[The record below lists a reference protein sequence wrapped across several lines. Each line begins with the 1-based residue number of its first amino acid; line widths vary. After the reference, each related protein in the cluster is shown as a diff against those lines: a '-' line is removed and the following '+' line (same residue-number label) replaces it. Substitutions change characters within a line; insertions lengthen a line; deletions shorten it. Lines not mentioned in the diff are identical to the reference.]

1 MQSAAWALGTATP
14 CCRTDML
21 PNPRRPWGRAEE
33 STYILSCQGLAHQIR
48 RDLHRAGCCSERG
61 RRPSQYGT
69 MIPVPFPRV
78 ILHVDMD
85 AFFAAIE
92 QRDEPKLRGRPVLVG
107 GAGPRGVVAAASY
120 EARTFGCHSA
130 QPMAVAR
137 RMCPQAM
144 VLPPRR
150 QRYNEVSRQVF
161 AILESFTPLVE
172 PLSIDEAF
180 LDMTGS
186 DRSLGT
192 PPGIATAIKRRIRDE
207 LGLTAS
213 VGIAPNKFL
222 AKLASD
228 LDKPDGLTVI
238 EPDSIQSAIT
248 KLPISKMWGVGPAT
262 EQKLLSLGIRTF
274 GDLQP
279 WPRNVLESHFGSL
292 GSKLHRLCRG
302 EDDRPVI
309 TDQTIKSISQEQTFD
324 EDRADPDEVRNVLRG
339 QAEKVAMRL
348 RKGDL
353 RGRTITVKI
362 RFGDFQT
369 ITRSTTLHTPTDGT
383 NLICAET
390 CDLFDAW
397 AATGFQP
404 VRLIGV
410 GISQFT
416 DEVEQLNLF
425 TQRTDDRHRRLDA
438 VTDTIKSKFGA
449 DAIHRGR

>member
-1 MQSAAWALGTATP
+1 
-14 CCRTDML
+14 
-21 PNPRRPWGRAEE
+21 
-33 STYILSCQGLAHQIR
+33 
-48 RDLHRAGCCSERG
+48 
-61 RRPSQYGT
+61 
-69 MIPVPFPRV
+69 MIPVPSPRV

-120 EARTFGCHSA
+120 KARTFGCHSA

-137 RMCPQAM
+137 RMCPQAV

-172 PLSIDEAF
+172 PLSIDEAV

-192 PPGIATAIKRRIRDE
+192 PPGIATAIKQRIRDE

-292 GSKLHRLCRG
+292 GRKLHRLCRG

-309 TDQTIKSISQEQTFD
+309 TDQAIKSISQEQTFD

-369 ITRSTTLHTPTDGT
+369 ITRSATLHAPTDRT
-383 NLICAET
+383 DLICAQAR
-390 CDLFDAW
+390 DLFNAW
-397 AATGFQP
+397 ADTGFQP

-410 GISQFT
+410 GVSQFT
-416 DEVEQLNLF
+416 NEAEQFDLF
-425 TQRTDDRHRRLDA
+425 TQQTDDRSRRLDA
-438 VTDTIKSKFGA
+438 TTDAIRNKFGSGA
-449 DAIHRGR
+449 VQRGVQP

>member
-1 MQSAAWALGTATP
+1 
-14 CCRTDML
+14 
-21 PNPRRPWGRAEE
+21 
-33 STYILSCQGLAHQIR
+33 
-48 RDLHRAGCCSERG
+48 
-61 RRPSQYGT
+61 
-69 MIPVPFPRV
+69 MIPVPSSRA

-130 QPMAVAR
+130 QPMAMAR
-137 RMCPQAM
+137 RLCPQAVVM
-144 VLPPRR
+144 PPRPT
-150 QRYNEVSRQVF
+150 RYNEVSRQVF
-161 AILESFTPLVE
+161 AILDAFTPLVE

-180 LDMTGS
+180 LDVTGT
-186 DRSLGT
+186 DQSLGT
-192 PPGIATAIKRRIRDE
+192 PQGIATAIKQRIRDE

-213 VGIAPNKFL
+213 VGLAPNKFL

-228 LDKPDGLTVI
+228 LEKPDGLTVI
-238 EPDSIQSAIT
+238 EPDAIQRTIAT
-248 KLPISKMWGVGPAT
+248 LPINKMWGVGPAT

-279 WPRNVLESHFGSL
+279 WPRNVLETHFGSL
-292 GSKLHRLCRG
+292 GRKLHRLCRG

-309 TDQTIKSISQEQTFD
+309 TDQAIKSISQEQTFD
-324 EDRADPDEVRNVLRG
+324 EDRADPADVRNVLRS

-369 ITRSTTLHTPTDGT
+369 ITRSTTLPAPTDGT
-383 NLICAET
+383 DLICAQA
-390 CDLFDAW
+390 CDLIDAS

-410 GISQFT
+410 GISQLT
-416 DEVEQLNLF
+416 GEAEQFNLF
-425 TQRTDDRHRRLDA
+425 TQRMGDRHRRLDA

-449 DAIHRGR
+449 DAIHRGRS

>member
-1 MQSAAWALGTATP
+1 MRPDS
-14 CCRTDML
+14 
-21 PNPRRPWGRAEE
+21 PRRSSPGV
-33 STYILSCQGLAHQIR
+33 TIG
-48 RDLHRAGCCSERG
+48 
-61 RRPSQYGT
+61 
-69 MIPVPFPRV
+69 PVPGPRV

-92 QRDEPKLRGRPVLVG
+92 QLDEPRLRGKPVLVG

-130 QPMAVAR
+130 QPMAMAR
-137 RMCPQAM
+137 RLCPQA
-144 VLPPRR
+144 VVRPPRR
-150 QRYNEVSRQVF
+150 ARYSEVSRQFF
-161 AILESFTPLVE
+161 AILDAFTPLVE

-180 LDMTGS
+180 LDVTGS
-186 DRSLGT
+186 ARIHGT
-192 PPGIATAIKRRIRDE
+192 PRESALRIKRRIRDE

-213 VGIAPNKFL
+213 VGVAPNKFL

-238 EPDSIQSAIT
+238 EPDSIQQVIT
-248 KLPISKMWGVGPAT
+248 KLPITKMWGVGPVT
-262 EQKLLSLGIRTF
+262 EQKLLSLGVRTF

-279 WPRNVLESHFGSL
+279 WPCNALESHFGSL
-292 GSKLHRLCRG
+292 GRKLHHLCRG

-309 TDQTIKSISQEQTFD
+309 TDQATRSISQEQTFD
-324 EDRADPDEVRNVLRG
+324 EDRADPADVRNVLRS
-339 QAEKVAMRL
+339 QAEKVATRL
-348 RKGDL
+348 RKGNL

-369 ITRSTTLHTPTDGT
+369 ITRSTTLHAPTDRT
-383 NLICAET
+383 DLICAEA

-397 AATGFQP
+397 TATGFQP

-416 DEVEQLNLF
+416 DEAEQLNLF
-425 TQRTDDRHRRLDA
+425 TQRTDDRSRRLDA
-438 VTDTIKSKFGA
+438 TTDAIRNKFGSGA
-449 DAIHRGR
+449 VHRGARP

>member
-1 MQSAAWALGTATP
+1 
-14 CCRTDML
+14 
-21 PNPRRPWGRAEE
+21 
-33 STYILSCQGLAHQIR
+33 
-48 RDLHRAGCCSERG
+48 
-61 RRPSQYGT
+61 
-69 MIPVPFPRV
+69 
-78 ILHVDMD
+78 MD

-92 QRDEPKLRGRPVLVG
+92 QRDQPRLRGQPVLVG

-130 QPMAVAR
+130 QPMATAR
-137 RMCPQAM
+137 RLCPQS
-144 VLPPRR
+144 VILPPRR
-150 QRYNEVSRQVF
+150 ARYSEVSRQVF
-161 AILESFTPLVE
+161 AILDAFTPLVD

-180 LDMTGS
+180 LDVTGTE
-186 DRSLGT
+186 RSLGA
-192 PPGIATAIKRRIRDE
+192 PQAIATVIKQRIRDE

-213 VGIAPNKFL
+213 VGVAPNKFL

-238 EPDSIQSAIT
+238 EPDSIKRTIAT
-248 KLPISKMWGVGPAT
+248 LPINKMWGVGPAT
-262 EQKLLSLGIRTF
+262 EQKLLNLGVRTF

-279 WPRNVLESHFGSL
+279 WPRNALESHFGSL
-292 GSKLHRLCRG
+292 GRKLHRLCRG
-302 EDDRPVI
+302 EDDRPVM

-324 EDRADPDEVRNVLRG
+324 EDRADPADVRNVLRN

-348 RKGDL
+348 RNGNL

-369 ITRSTTLHTPTDGT
+369 ITRSTTLHAPSDGT
-383 NLICAET
+383 DLICAEAR
-390 CDLFDAW
+390 DLFDAW

-410 GISQFT
+410 GISQLT
-416 DEVEQLNLF
+416 DEAEQFNLF
-425 TQRTDDRHRRLDA
+425 TQRTDDRSHRLDA

-449 DAIHRGR
+449 DAIHRGRS

>member
-1 MQSAAWALGTATP
+1 
-14 CCRTDML
+14 
-21 PNPRRPWGRAEE
+21 
-33 STYILSCQGLAHQIR
+33 
-48 RDLHRAGCCSERG
+48 
-61 RRPSQYGT
+61 
-69 MIPVPFPRV
+69 MIPVPSPRV

-120 EARTFGCHSA
+120 KARTFGCHSA

-137 RMCPQAM
+137 RMCPQAV

-172 PLSIDEAF
+172 PLSIDEAV

-192 PPGIATAIKRRIRDE
+192 PPGIATAIKQRIRDE

-248 KLPISKMWGVGPAT
+248 KLPISKMSGVGPAT

-292 GSKLHRLCRG
+292 GQKLHRLCRG

-309 TDQTIKSISQEQTFD
+309 TDQAIKSISQEQTFD
-324 EDRADPDEVRNVLRG
+324 EDRADPDQVRNVLRG

-369 ITRSTTLHTPTDGT
+369 ITRSATLHAPTDRT
-383 NLICAET
+383 DLICAQAR
-390 CDLFDAW
+390 DLFNAW
-397 AATGFQP
+397 ADTGFQP

-416 DEVEQLNLF
+416 NEAEQFDLF
-425 TQRTDDRHRRLDA
+425 TQQTDDRSCRLDA
-438 VTDTIKSKFGA
+438 TTDAIRTKFGSGA
-449 DAIHRGR
+449 VQRGVQP

>member
-1 MQSAAWALGTATP
+1 
-14 CCRTDML
+14 
-21 PNPRRPWGRAEE
+21 
-33 STYILSCQGLAHQIR
+33 
-48 RDLHRAGCCSERG
+48 
-61 RRPSQYGT
+61 

-137 RMCPQAM
+137 RMCPQAV

-192 PPGIATAIKRRIRDE
+192 PQGIATAIKRRIRDE

-238 EPDSIQSAIT
+238 EPDSIQ
-248 KLPISKMWGVGPAT
+248 
-262 EQKLLSLGIRTF
+262 
-274 GDLQP
+274 
-279 WPRNVLESHFGSL
+279 
-292 GSKLHRLCRG
+292 
-302 EDDRPVI
+302 
-309 TDQTIKSISQEQTFD
+309 
-324 EDRADPDEVRNVLRG
+324 
-339 QAEKVAMRL
+339 
-348 RKGDL
+348 
-353 RGRTITVKI
+353 
-362 RFGDFQT
+362 
-369 ITRSTTLHTPTDGT
+369 
-383 NLICAET
+383 
-390 CDLFDAW
+390 
-397 AATGFQP
+397 
-404 VRLIGV
+404 
-410 GISQFT
+410 
-416 DEVEQLNLF
+416 
-425 TQRTDDRHRRLDA
+425 
-438 VTDTIKSKFGA
+438 
-449 DAIHRGR
+449 

>member
-1 MQSAAWALGTATP
+1 
-14 CCRTDML
+14 
-21 PNPRRPWGRAEE
+21 
-33 STYILSCQGLAHQIR
+33 
-48 RDLHRAGCCSERG
+48 
-61 RRPSQYGT
+61 
-69 MIPVPFPRV
+69 
-78 ILHVDMD
+78 MD

-92 QRDEPKLRGRPVLVG
+92 QRDEPKHRGRPVLVG

-137 RMCPQAM
+137 RLCPQAV

-150 QRYNEVSRQVF
+150 ARYNEVSQQVF
-161 AILESFTPLVE
+161 AILDAFTPLVE

-180 LDMTGS
+180 LDVTGS
-186 DRSLGT
+186 ARIHGT
-192 PPGIATAIKRRIRDE
+192 PRVTAVRIRRRIRDE

-213 VGIAPNKFL
+213 VGVAPNKFL

-238 EPDSIQSAIT
+238 KPDSIQEAIT
-248 KLPISKMWGVGPAT
+248 KLPITKMWGVGPAT

-279 WPRNVLESHFGSL
+279 WPGSVLEAHFGSL
-292 GSKLHRLCRG
+292 GRRLHHLCRG

-309 TDQTIKSISQEQTFD
+309 TDQTIKSVSQEQTFD

-353 RGRTITVKI
+353 RGRSITVKI

-369 ITRSTTLHTPTDGT
+369 ITRSTTLHEATDRT
-383 NLICAET
+383 DLICGEAR
-390 CDLFDAW
+390 DLFNAW

-416 DEVEQLNLF
+416 DEAEQFNLF
-425 TQRTDDRHRRLDA
+425 TQQTDDRSCRLDV
-438 VTDTIKSKFGA
+438 VTDTIKQKFGA
-449 DAIHRGR
+449 GAIHRGRS

>member
-1 MQSAAWALGTATP
+1 
-14 CCRTDML
+14 
-21 PNPRRPWGRAEE
+21 
-33 STYILSCQGLAHQIR
+33 
-48 RDLHRAGCCSERG
+48 
-61 RRPSQYGT
+61 
-69 MIPVPFPRV
+69 
-78 ILHVDMD
+78 MD

-130 QPMAVAR
+130 QPMALAR
-137 RMCPQAM
+137 RMCPQAV

-150 QRYNEVSRQVF
+150 QRYNEISQQVF

-180 LDMTGS
+180 LDVTGT

-192 PPGIATAIKRRIRDE
+192 PQRIAVAIKQRIRDD

-213 VGIAPNKFL
+213 VGVAPNKFL

-228 LDKPDGLTVI
+228 LDKPDGLTII
-238 EPDSIQSAIT
+238 EPDSIQRAIT
-248 KLPISKMWGVGPAT
+248 KVPISKMWGVGPAT
-262 EQKLLSLGIRTF
+262 ERKLLSLGIRTF
-274 GDLQP
+274 GDLRP

-292 GSKLHRLCRG
+292 GRKLHRLCRG

-309 TDQTIKSISQEQTFD
+309 TDQAIKSISQEQTFD
-324 EDRADPDEVRNVLRG
+324 EDRADRSEVRSVLRR

-369 ITRSTTLHTPTDGT
+369 ITRSTTLHAPTDGT
-383 NLICAET
+383 DLICAEA

-397 AATGFQP
+397 AATGFQS

-416 DEVEQLNLF
+416 DEAEQFNLF
-425 TQRTDDRHRRLDA
+425 TQQTDDLHRRLDV

-449 DAIHRGR
+449 DAIRRGDS

>member
-1 MQSAAWALGTATP
+1 
-14 CCRTDML
+14 
-21 PNPRRPWGRAEE
+21 
-33 STYILSCQGLAHQIR
+33 
-48 RDLHRAGCCSERG
+48 
-61 RRPSQYGT
+61 
-69 MIPVPFPRV
+69 MIPVPSPRA

-130 QPMAVAR
+130 QPMAMAR
-137 RMCPQAM
+137 RLCPQAV

-150 QRYNEVSRQVF
+150 TRYSEVSRQVF
-161 AILESFTPLVE
+161 AILDAFTPLVE

-180 LDMTGS
+180 LDVTGT

-192 PPGIATAIKRRIRDE
+192 PQGIATAIKKRIRDE

-213 VGIAPNKFL
+213 VGVAPNKFL

-228 LDKPDGLTVI
+228 LEKPDGLTVI
-238 EPDSIQSAIT
+238 EPEAIQRTIAT
-248 KLPISKMWGVGPAT
+248 LPINKMWGVGPAT

-292 GSKLHRLCRG
+292 GRKLHRLCRG
-302 EDDRPVI
+302 EDDRPVV
-309 TDQTIKSISQEQTFD
+309 TDQAIKSISQEQTFD
-324 EDRADPDEVRNVLRG
+324 EDRADPDEVRNVLRS

-369 ITRSTTLHTPTDGT
+369 ITRSTTLHAPTDGT
-383 NLICAET
+383 DLICAEAR
-390 CDLFDAW
+390 DLFDAW

-410 GISQFT
+410 GISQLT
-416 DEVEQLNLF
+416 GEAEQFNLF
-425 TQRTDDRHRRLDA
+425 TQQTDDRSRRLDA
-438 VTDTIKSKFGA
+438 TTDAIRNKFGSGA
-449 DAIHRGR
+449 VQRGAQP